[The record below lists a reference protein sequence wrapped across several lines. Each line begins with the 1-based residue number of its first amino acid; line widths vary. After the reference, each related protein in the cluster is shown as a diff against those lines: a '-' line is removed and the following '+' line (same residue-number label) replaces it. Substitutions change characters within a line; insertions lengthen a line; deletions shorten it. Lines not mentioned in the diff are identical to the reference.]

1 MNDFVPILF
10 AHILLV
16 VAGVVL
22 SGMVII
28 VVRRCFLLPIASQ
41 FRSRGFYLFL
51 ALGSIAYIAVAG
63 IVSML
68 HSDISLSFYLWLS
81 RLPNILAASIF
92 LFIATFVAA
101 IVVFVARLPIKSSHP
116 AVSSLILLIGIVP
129 YLVLLPL
136 IIRSLTG

>member
-16 VAGVVL
+16 VVAGVL

-41 FRSRGFYLFL
+41 FRSRDFYLFL
-51 ALGSIAYIAVAG
+51 ALGSMAYIAVAG
-63 IVSML
+63 IISML
-68 HSDISLSFYLWLS
+68 HSDISLSFYLWLL
-81 RLPNILAASIF
+81 RLPNILAASVF
-92 LFIATFVAA
+92 LLIATFVAA
-101 IVVFVARLPIKSSHP
+101 IVVFVVRLLIKSSHP
-116 AVSSLILLIGIVP
+116 AVSYLILLIGIVP
-129 YLVLLPL
+129 YLVLLPI